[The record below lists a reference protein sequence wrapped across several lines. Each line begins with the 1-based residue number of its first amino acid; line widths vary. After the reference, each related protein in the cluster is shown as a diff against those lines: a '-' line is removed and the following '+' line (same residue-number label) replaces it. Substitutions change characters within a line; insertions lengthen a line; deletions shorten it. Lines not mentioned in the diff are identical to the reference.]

1 MKTLGVIT
9 KDNNITSI
17 HSQTIEMDNCLI
29 DISFCE
35 NTRIQSIVKFG
46 PNIHKG
52 ILLHIPISPISNK
65 YEVLHTNTFYD
76 KEVGSREYLEY
87 HLNTKK

>member
-9 KDNNITSI
+9 RNNNIT
-17 HSQTIEMDNCLI
+17 SQTIEMDNCLI

-35 NTRIQSIVKFG
+35 NTRIQSIVKYG

-52 ILLHIPISPISNK
+52 ILLHLPSSNK
-65 YEVLHTNTFYD
+65 CEVLHTNTFYD
-76 KEVGSREYLEY
+76 KEIGSREYLEY
-87 HLNTKK
+87 HLSTNK

>member
-9 KDNNITSI
+9 RENNIT
-17 HSQTIEMDNCLI
+17 SQTIEMDNCVI

-46 PNIHKG
+46 PNVHKG
-52 ILLHIPISPISNK
+52 ILLHLPLSPTPFK
-65 YEVLHTNTFYD
+65 CEVLQTNTFYD
-76 KEVGSREYLEY
+76 KEIGSREYLEY
-87 HLNTKK
+87 HLNYVKH